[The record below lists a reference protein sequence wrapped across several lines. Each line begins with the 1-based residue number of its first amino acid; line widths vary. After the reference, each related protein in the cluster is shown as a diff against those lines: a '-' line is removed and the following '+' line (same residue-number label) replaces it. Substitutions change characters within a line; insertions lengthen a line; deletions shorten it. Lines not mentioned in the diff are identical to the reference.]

1 MEYEQKPSFI
11 ESLKTLPQD
20 RKEKVKE
27 AIKKLVIFFETG
39 EKSQGLGLKKI
50 RKNFWEI
57 RTNIKDRILFRVKN
71 GVVEFIIVGKH
82 DDIRR
87 CLKLL

>member
-11 ESLKTLPQD
+11 ESLKALPPD
-20 RKEKVKE
+20 RKERVKE
-27 AIKKLVIFFETG
+27 AIKKLVIFFEQG
-39 EKSQGLGLKKI
+39 ERSQGLGLKKI

-82 DDIRR
+82 DEIRKY
-87 CLKLL
+87 LKLL